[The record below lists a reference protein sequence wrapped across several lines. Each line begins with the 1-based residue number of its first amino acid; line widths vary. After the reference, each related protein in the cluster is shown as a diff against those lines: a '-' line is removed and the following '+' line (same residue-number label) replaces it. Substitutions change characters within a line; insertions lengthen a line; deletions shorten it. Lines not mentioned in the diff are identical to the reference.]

1 MGSLVAHPNSCLF
14 ADLLFPLWQSK
25 KVIMKKLIVFA
36 FICLA
41 IGCQKVELGEQEGR
55 NAKDEQK
62 DSASVTPTFE
72 AEDWEGVI
80 DVGFGF

>member
-1 MGSLVAHPNSCLF
+1 MKRLIPLF
-14 ADLLFPLWQSK
+14 VLL
-25 KVIMKKLIVFA
+25 
-36 FICLA
+36 LA
-41 IGCQKVELGEQEGR
+41 MGCQKVELEQEGR

-80 DVGFGF
+80 DVGFGFG

>member
-1 MGSLVAHPNSCLF
+1 MDFIYLCGINVNA
-14 ADLLFPLWQSK
+14 
-25 KVIMKKLIVFA
+25 MKKLIPLFVLL
-36 FICLA
+36 LA
-41 IGCQKVELGEQEGR
+41 MGCQKVELGEQEGR

-80 DVGFGF
+80 DVGFGFG

>member
-1 MGSLVAHPNSCLF
+1 
-14 ADLLFPLWQSK
+14 
-25 KVIMKKLIVFA
+25 MKKLIPLFVLL
-36 FICLA
+36 LA
-41 IGCQKVELGEQEGR
+41 MGCQKVELGEQEGR

-80 DVGFGF
+80 DVGFGFG